1 MSRQE
6 QLQNASKKIT
16 YWNVVEAFNNLNKH
30 LGGEYYASSKS
41 LITPEGEKVPGF
53 VYTGAAAGFGIR
65 NILDSLNIRCITL
78 IKSGSGVEE
87 QSEIHI
93 VDPASQERMLDIL
106 EKCGDF
112 YSNVFRK
119 LNTSQPPFRNPLFQQ
134 IR

>member
-1 MSRQE
+1 MDKQKKFQE
-6 QLQNASKKIT
+6 AAGKVT
-16 YWNVVEAFNNLNKH
+16 YWDVVETFNNLNKH
-30 LGGEYYASSKS
+30 LGGEYYASSKN

-65 NILDSLNIRCITL
+65 NILDSLNIKHTTL
-78 IKSGSGVEE
+78 MKGGSGVEE

-93 VDPASQERMLDIL
+93 IDAASQKRILDIL

-112 YSNVFRK
+112 YANVFRK
-119 LNTSQPPFRNPLFQQ
+119 LNPSQPPFRNPLFQQ